1 MHIQAPMQSPDVIEA
16 GKVLANLDDLR
27 AIMFM
32 SAFVII
38 FLLVFTMWREWAMQ
52 SERKLMATERKEMRE
67 LAGSFA
73 ESAGKVAT
81 SLSELTTKIAVLSA
95 LTARAEAAISTAD
108 TSGSSEKSHG

>member
-1 MHIQAPMQSPDVIEA
+1 MTMQASQPVQPPDVIEA

-38 FLLVFTMWREWAMQ
+38 FLLIFTMWREWAMQ
-52 SERKLMATERKEMRE
+52 SERKLMASERKEMRD
-67 LAGSFA
+67 LASSFA
-73 ESAGKVAT
+73 ASAGLVANT
-81 SLSELTTKIAVLSA
+81 LGELTTKIAVLSA

-108 TSGSSEKSHG
+108 TSGPK